1 MAIHKSVLKRER
13 QNDVAKMRNRV
24 SRSQVHTAKIR
35 LEQAIVAKNKEE
47 AYTRLSTYMSEVDKT
62 VKRGIFHRN
71 KGARLK
77 SRATMKVKVAFD
89 EIQGK

>member
-13 QNDVAKMRNRV
+13 QNDVLRLRNRI
-24 SRSQVHTAKIR
+24 SKSKVHTARIK
-35 LEQAIVAKNKEE
+35 LDMAINGKNKEE
-47 AYTRLSTYMSEVDKT
+47 AYSRLSTYMSEVDLN

-77 SRATMKVKVAFD
+77 SRATIAVKVAFD
-89 EIQGK
+89 EMQGK